1 MGMSDALAWAK
12 AQVEEKQEAAAADHQ
27 AQVDAAAFIRKT
39 AEDAKAAVKAAED
52 QAAAAAAAEAAA
64 RDEANAKKQSIFD
77 AVYAIAAADGAV
89 SDSERAKMAAALSVM
104 LGSISASES
113 QSFVAAA
120 KSYYDQHG
128 LEGTAT
134 MIANAVPEADGR
146 RSLLIIASA
155 VAWLDR
161 GVGTKE
167 GLALQSLTRH
177 FGFEISELHKCMAAG
192 KWI

>member
-1 MGMSDALAWAK
+1 MQIGEALGWAK
-12 AQVEEKQEAAAADHQ
+12 SQFDEVAAQPN
-27 AQVDAAAFIRKT
+27 VDAIKQA
-39 AEDAKAAVKAAED
+39 AEDAKVAVQKAMAD
-52 QAAAAAAAEAAA
+52 GQKAVDAAAAEAKA

-77 AVYAIAAADGAV
+77 AVYAIAAADGSV
-89 SDSERAKMAAALSVM
+89 SDAERAKLAAGLTTM
-104 LGSISASES
+104 LGAISES
-113 QSFVAAA
+113 EAQSFVTTA
-120 KSYYDQHG
+120 KQYYDEHG

-134 MIANAVPEADGR
+134 MIAQAVPDGDGR
-146 RSLLIIASA
+146 RSLLILASA

>member
-1 MGMSDALAWAK
+1 MEMSEAIGWAK
-12 AQVEEKQEAAAADHQ
+12 AQVQAVADGKEQEAEDTAAFARKVAAD
-27 AQVDAAAFIRKT
+27 AQ
-39 AEDAKAAVKAAED
+39 AAVKAAND
-52 QAAAAAAAEAAA
+52 AVAAAAAASAEAAA

-77 AVYAIAAADGAV
+77 AVYAIAAADGSV
-89 SDSERAKMAAALSVM
+89 SDAERAKMAAALSTM
-104 LGSISASES
+104 LGAISTSEAA
-113 QSFVAAA
+113 SFVAAA

-128 LEGTAT
+128 LEGTAS
-134 MIANAVPEADGR
+134 MIASAVPEADGR

-177 FGFEISELHKCMAAG
+177 FGFEIHELHKCMAAG
-192 KWI
+192 KWV